1 MKIGVIYSFKKKI
14 YKNTPINKVDSL
26 YKIFEVIPLCVW
38 CGLWKFH
45 QTANYLPMPF
55 KCTLLSLAL
64 MPVLRVCGGF
74 IRVCLGV
81 EKGMDWLKTSNLKE
95 FVCH

>member
-1 MKIGVIYSFKKKI
+1 M
-14 YKNTPINKVDSL
+14 
-26 YKIFEVIPLCVW
+26 
-38 CGLWKFH
+38 H
-45 QTANYLPMPF
+45 
-55 KCTLLSLAL
+55 TLLSLAL